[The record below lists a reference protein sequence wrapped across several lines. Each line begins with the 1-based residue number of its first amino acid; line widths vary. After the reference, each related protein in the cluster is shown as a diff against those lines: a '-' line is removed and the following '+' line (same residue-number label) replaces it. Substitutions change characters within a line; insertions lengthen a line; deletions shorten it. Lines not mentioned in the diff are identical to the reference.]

1 MTRLTTCLLALIALG
16 IATVSPGEGRAAEIK
31 IGLAIPSSGTFTIL
45 GEELERGFMI
55 HMEDVNWQVGEHKI
69 VVIKEDTQ
77 GKPNSGLTKVNKLVE
92 LDEVNLVTGIVSS
105 SVGMA
110 IKPYVH
116 AQKVPLVLMI
126 SSVDE
131 ITIKDNSPFV
141 FRIVESN
148 TQQIY
153 PYGQWLAKKRGY
165 KKAIVIASDYSAGHS
180 QANAFMAG
188 FKDAGGSIVQEIYT
202 PLGEKDYAPFLAK
215 IDPDSAD
222 MVYAFTPGASQISLF
237 KQFEEYGLKGKL
249 DMIGGSGQPDMLLLR
264 KIGKVAEGTIV
275 VDFYSAATDTP
286 ENKHYLARYAAKHGG
301 IPSEWAYLGYAA
313 ALVITDAIERAG
325 ANVDRASL
333 AAALSKVNVKGPKGP
348 LMFDENGQMI
358 GTMILSQVVLTDDGA
373 TKKILDIVPNLY
385 QIPNYKKVYGE

>member
-131 ITIKDNSPFV
+131 ITIKDNSPYV

-275 VDFYSAATDTP
+275 VDFYSAAADTP

-373 TKKILDIVPNLY
+373 TKKILDIVPNLH
-385 QIPNYKKVYGE
+385 QIPNYRKVYGE

>member
-16 IATVSPGEGRAAEIK
+16 IASVSPGEGRAAEIK

-188 FKDAGGSIVQEIYT
+188 FKDAGGTIVQEIYT
-202 PLGEKDYAPFLAK
+202 PLGEKDYAPYLAT

>member
-131 ITIKDNSPFV
+131 ITIKDNSPYV

-275 VDFYSAATDTP
+275 VDFYSAAADTP

-373 TKKILDIVPNLY
+373 TKKILDIVPNLH